1 MSSGI
6 YSALSGAISRL
17 ERMDTISDNLSNAN
31 TIGFKKG
38 QNVFEPILEAARVS
52 SSQEKG
58 IDFARLIGGFT
69 DFSQGTL
76 TRTNVPLNLAIEGDG
91 YFKVKDGEGNFS
103 YTRQGNF
110 RLNQDGVLMTGD
122 GFLVM
127 DDRNRPITLA
137 DADVMIDEQGNVDMG
152 NGQIVKLPLYRFDR
166 TSDIVRE
173 GGGRFV
179 PKSGTDPILV
189 ENPRIYQGQ
198 LEESNVSMMQEMGK
212 MMDNMRVFEACQ
224 KMLKTFNKIADKTNE
239 IGII

>member
-38 QNVFEPILEAARVS
+38 LNVFEPILEAARAS
-52 SSQEKG
+52 TSQQKG
-58 IDFARLIGGFT
+58 VDFARLVGGFT

-76 TRTNVPLNLAIEGDG
+76 TRTNVPLHLGIEGDG
-91 YFKVKDGEGNFS
+91 YFKVKEGDDKFS

-110 RLNQDGVLMTGD
+110 RLDEEGVVVTGEGQQLMD
-122 GFLVM
+122 E
-127 DDRNRPITLA
+127 RNRPIILEDTEIM
-137 DADVMIDEQGNVDMG
+137 VDEEGNLDLG
-152 NGQIVKLPLYRFDR
+152 NGQIIKIPLYKFD
-166 TSDIVRE
+166 DGVDVVRK
-173 GGGRFV
+173 GGGRFTV
-179 PKSGTDPILV
+179 EEDVEPILV
-189 ENPRIYQGQ
+189 ETPRIYQGQ

-224 KMLKTFNKIADKTNE
+224 KMLKTYGKLADKANE
-239 IGII
+239 IGIV